1 MIRNNKQIRAEDYNV
16 IMLSGL
22 SLNKNSP
29 FSHFILMMQEEN
41 ECSDKREVRTMW
53 IRIIPILFFSFTA
66 ITLMTYQGIE
76 IFHALNDFI
85 FNKSKLK

>member
-1 MIRNNKQIRAEDYNV
+1 
-16 IMLSGL
+16 
-22 SLNKNSP
+22 
-29 FSHFILMMQEEN
+29 
-41 ECSDKREVRTMW
+41 MW

-66 ITLMTYQGIE
+66 LTLMTYQGIE